1 MAENLSQ
8 LRDESLTPTRAAVI
22 ASKLSDEVT
31 TSFNRDGDG
40 NIDEVRVKFV
50 GSVMNE
56 CDYLIRN
63 QGFTVSPKSGRYN
76 FVELYHYL

>member
-1 MAENLSQ
+1 MAEDLSQ
-8 LRDESLTPTRAAVI
+8 LRDESLTPSRAAVI
-22 ASKLSDEVT
+22 ASKLCETVT

-40 NIDEVRVKFV
+40 NIDEVQVKFT

-56 CDYLIRN
+56 CDYLIKY
-63 QGFTVSPKSGRYN
+63 QGFKISPKSGRNN

>member
-22 ASKLSDEVT
+22 ASKLSDTVT
-31 TSFNRDGDG
+31 TSFNRDSDG
-40 NIDEVRVKFV
+40 NINEVQVKFT

-63 QGFTVSPKSGRYN
+63 QGFKISPKSGRN
-76 FVELYHYL
+76 TFVELYHYL

>member
-1 MAENLSQ
+1 MAENISQ
-8 LRDESLTPTRAAVI
+8 LRGESLTPTRAAVI
-22 ASKLSDEVT
+22 TSKLCDTVT

-40 NIDEVRVKFV
+40 NIDEVRVKFT

-56 CDYLIRN
+56 CDYLIKH
-63 QGFTVSPKSGRYN
+63 QDFAISPKSGRNN

>member
-8 LRDESLTPTRAAVI
+8 LCDESLTPSRAAVI

-63 QGFTVSPKSGRYN
+63 QDFAISPKSGRN
-76 FVELYHYL
+76 TFVELYKYL

>member
-8 LRDESLTPTRAAVI
+8 LRGESLTPTRAAVI

-63 QGFTVSPKSGRYN
+63 QDFTISPKSGRNN